1 MVSFFKCSSSYCG
14 CQKLTFHLSEMI
26 MFINKS
32 CLSNKDEVTNIIE
45 IENLNSCVKDIIMSS
60 ILWQFLLIAISKN
73 QESLVEIWNLEFV
86 PA

>member
-32 CLSNKDEVTNIIE
+32 CLSNKDEVTNV
-45 IENLNSCVKDIIMSS
+45 SR
-60 ILWQFLLIAISKN
+60 ILLKLKI
-73 QESLVEIWNLEFV
+73 
-86 PA
+86 